1 MFHLVVFLL
10 KQQSIRT
17 FSNSKKCL
25 ITNFYICLLRSLG
38 TFLSYYLRQFNVDKI
53 SIFFT
58 LFWVVNSS
66 ETDEEKNNIVW
77 SNIVIVGADDKENF

>member
-1 MFHLVVFLL
+1 
-10 KQQSIRT
+10 
-17 FSNSKKCL
+17 
-25 ITNFYICLLRSLG
+25 
-38 TFLSYYLRQFNVDKI
+38 VDKI